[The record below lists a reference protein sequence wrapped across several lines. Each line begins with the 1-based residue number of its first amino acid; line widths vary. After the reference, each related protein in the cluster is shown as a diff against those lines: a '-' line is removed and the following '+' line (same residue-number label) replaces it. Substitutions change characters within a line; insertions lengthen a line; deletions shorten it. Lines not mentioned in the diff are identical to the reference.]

1 MFEVLFGY
9 PLWLFRKGEFVL
21 LSPYPRWWL
30 AVAVV
35 AAALAL
41 AAAVWRRRARLA
53 PGLAGLRPAA
63 VWLLQACL
71 LALILLLLWQPAWRV
86 STLKPQQNVV
96 ALLIDNSSSMM
107 IEEDG
112 ETRLA
117 QAIRVLENGLLEG
130 LSKNFQVRLYRLSDR
145 LERIPDLGALGAA
158 RPATRLGDGL
168 RDVVREAASL
178 PLGAVVL
185 LSDGADN
192 SGGIDLPTLAEIR
205 RRRIPVH
212 SIGFGRERFA
222 QDIEISDVKVSERA
236 LAGTRLSAAVTL
248 RHTGYAGRQARL
260 VVRDGDRPL
269 ATKEIVLGQ
278 PERQQTELVLF
289 NAGAA
294 GLRTLEFSLEPLAG
308 EENPRNNA
316 VRRLVQ
322 VEASRPRVLYFEG
335 EPRWEYKFIRR
346 ALAEDPVVELVS
358 MLRTTQ
364 NKLYRQGLSSPEELA
379 QGFPG
384 RVEELFA
391 YQALILGS
399 VEAGYFTSAQQEL
412 IRQFVDRRGGGI
424 LFLGGRAAL
433 AEGAWATSPLAELLP
448 VSMPSRKTS
457 FHRDQA
463 AVELAPS
470 GRDSLITRLVEDP
483 AENAKRWSELPRLA
497 DYQEVGDPKPG
508 ASVLALLRTP
518 TGRSLPLLVTQNY
531 GRGRSAVFATG
542 GSWRWQMRQEL
553 ADQTHEIF
561 WQQLVRWLV
570 TGTPGLVS
578 GSTPRPVLTDESL
591 VRLEAVVR
599 DKSYLPAAD
608 ARVEARLLGPDGFAD
623 VVELVPD
630 PHEPGSYRAE
640 WRADRP
646 GTYVAE
652 IVAVRGAEEAGRD
665 TVAFRR
671 EDGVAENFRAEQ
683 NRELL
688 EKLAEQ
694 TGGAY
699 YRPDQARRLL
709 DEIAYSEAGITVQE
723 TKELWSLPAVFLL
736 LVLLKSAEWF
746 LRRRWGVV

>member
-1 MFEVLFGY
+1 MFEVFFGY
-9 PLWLFRKGEFVL
+9 PLSLYRKGELVL

-30 AVAVV
+30 AAAVV
-35 AAALAL
+35 ASALAL

-53 PGLAGLRPAA
+53 PGLTGRRPVF

-71 LALILLLLWQPAWRV
+71 LALVLLLLWQPALRV

-107 IEEDG
+107 IEEEG

-117 QAIRVLENGLLEG
+117 QAVRLLEGGLLEG

-145 LERIPDLGALGAA
+145 LERIPDLGSLGAA
-158 RPATRLGDGL
+158 RPATRIGDAL
-168 RDVVREAASL
+168 REMAREAASL

-192 SGGIDLPTLAEIR
+192 SGGIDLSTLAEIR
-205 RRRIPVH
+205 SRRIPVH

-222 QDIEISDVKVSERA
+222 RDIEISDVKVSERA
-236 LAGTRLSAAVTL
+236 LAGSRLSAAVTL
-248 RHTGYAGRQARL
+248 RHTGYASRKTRL
-260 VVRDGDRPL
+260 AVRDGDRLL
-269 ATKEIVLGQ
+269 AAKELVLGP
-278 PERQQTELVLF
+278 PERRQTELVLF
-289 NAGAA
+289 HAGPA
-294 GLRTLEFSLEPLAG
+294 GIRTLEFSLEPLAG

-316 VRRLVQ
+316 LRRLVQ
-322 VEASRPRVLYFEG
+322 VEASRPRVFYFEG

-346 ALAEDPVVELVS
+346 ALAEDPVIELVS

-379 QGFPG
+379 DGFPG

-399 VEAGYFTSAQQEL
+399 VEAGYFTPVQQEL

-433 AEGAWATSPLAELLP
+433 ADGAWATSPLAELLP
-448 VSMPSRKTS
+448 VTLPSQKSS

-463 AVELAPS
+463 AVELAPA

-483 AENAKRWSELPRLA
+483 EENAKRWSELPRLA
-497 DYQEVGDPKPG
+497 DYQEVGEPKPG
-508 ASVLALLRTP
+508 ATVLALLRTP

-570 TGTPGLVS
+570 TGTAGLVS
-578 GSTPRPVLTDESL
+578 GSTPRPVLTDESI
-591 VRLEAVVR
+591 VRLEAFVR
-599 DKSYLPAAD
+599 DKTYLPAAD
-608 ARVEARLLGPDGFAD
+608 ARVEARVLGPDGLAD
-623 VVELVPD
+623 TVELAPD
-630 PHEPGSYRAE
+630 PQQPGSYRAD
-640 WRADRP
+640 WRAERP
-646 GTYVAE
+646 GSYVAE

-699 YRPDQARRLL
+699 YRPAQARRLL
-709 DEIAYSEAGITVQE
+709 DDIVYSEAGITVQE
-723 TKELWSLPAVFLL
+723 TKELWNLPAVFLL
-736 LVLLKSAEWF
+736 LVLLKTAEWF